1 MWDMTARSIGPAQIR
16 GYSSGGSRGT
26 VSSMNYSPLFQEM
39 SGTMFSGE
47 TRQQIEHFEPYGWTS
62 AIKPQ
67 DENGVA
73 EALMSH
79 VTGARAHAVA
89 GVIGDRRYRLLN
101 LKSGEVAQYDDQ
113 TQQRH
118 ISRGGVYDSVPNRM
132 LHQERVQKSG
142 DQVTAAGADGQGQSA
157 WQPKTPSSY
166 KHHDAKVQQN
176 QHPMQVNHQI
186 IQGDAMPPS
195 GSNGAGSIS
204 DISSQLSGAMSQ
216 LSSLV
221 SSASGL
227 PGVNDLAST
236 MQTLTSMIPT
246 APGTTPAINDLATM
260 VAPLVSSLS
269 SAGSMTGLSS
279 IVAQVQ
285 PLISQISGMA
295 GGGASS
301 IIHNHLLDMAKGIL
315 HGAFMNQHTTTWDQ
329 KGVTSTSSAKV
340 TSQAPQIPH
349 NGQVYNSD
357 NTFTTQ
363 NDYAAAFPF
372 ICDGRLKT
380 NIADHPPVLDKLLAI
395 KIKTFDKRKI
405 AYVDGEASIHGDAAT
420 PSLGVIAQ
428 DIREVFPSLVH
439 DACGFLA
446 VDVAGLAIL
455 AIKALQEQQQQID
468 ELRRSRET
476 V

>member
-1 MWDMTARSIGPAQIR
+1 MWDMTARGVSFR
-16 GYSSGGSRGT
+16 SYSSGGARAT
-26 VSSMNYSPLFQEM
+26 VASMDSSQLFQEM
-39 SGTMFSGE
+39 SGTMFIGE
-47 TRQQIEHFEPYGWTS
+47 ARQKIEHFEPYGYTS

-67 DENGVA
+67 DGTGTA
-73 EALMSH
+73 EAFMGY
-79 VTGARAHAVA
+79 VTGARAHPVA
-89 GVIGDRRYRLLN
+89 TVIGDRRYRLIN
-101 LKSGEVAQYDDQ
+101 LKSGEVAQFDDQ

-118 ISRGGVYDSVPNRM
+118 ISRAGVYDSVPNQM
-132 LHQERVQKSG
+132 LHQERVQKQSDTVGKISG
-142 DQVTAAGADGQGQSA
+142 GYGQEA

-166 KHHDAKVQQN
+166 KHHDAEVQQN
-176 QHPMQVNHQI
+176 QHPKQVNHQI
-186 IQGDAMPPS
+186 IQGDAQPPS

-227 PGVNDLAST
+227 PGVNSLGST

-315 HGAFMNQHTTTWDQ
+315 HGAFMNQHKTTWDQ

-363 NDYAAAFPF
+363 NDYAAAFPM
-372 ICDGRLKT
+372 ISDGRLKT
-380 NIADHPPVLDKLLAI
+380 NIADHPDVLDKLLAI

-405 AYVDGEASIHGDAAT
+405 TYAADGKASIHGDAPT
-420 PSLGVIAQ
+420 PSLGAIAQ
-428 DIREVFPSLVH
+428 EFRELFPELVH
-439 DACGFLA
+439 DAGGFLA
-446 VDVAGLAIL
+446 IDVGGLAFL
-455 AIKALQEQQQQID
+455 AIKVVQEQQKQID
-468 ELRRSRET
+468 ELRRARHQDH
-476 V
+476 